1 MKKITIAL
9 VAIFSVAVITISCN
23 KAAKKESGKE
33 EVKIEKQEM
42 DNHDEMAN
50 VVYQCPMDC
59 EHGKTYDKEG
69 NCPVCNMKLRS
80 FKSDDL
86 DNKTSA
92 DSTGVSSVMNCK
104 NCKGKMA
111 CKSDAMTCK
120 GKMNCKSDM
129 ACKGKM
135 NCKSEMAAN
144 KKTCAKCN
152 TDKSTCKCQNQANIR
167 AKECAKCNT
176 KNCKG
181 SCKGKA

>member
-1 MKKITIAL
+1 MKKITFVL
-9 VAIFSVAVITISCN
+9 VAIFSIAVITISCN
-23 KAAKKESGKE
+23 KTAKKESGKDNI
-33 EVKIEKQEM
+33 KIEKQEM
-42 DNHDEMAN
+42 DSHDDISS

-80 FKSDDL
+80 IKSNDL
-86 DNKTSA
+86 DNKTA
-92 DSTGVSSVMNCK
+92 TDSTGVSSVMNCK

-111 CKSDAMTCK
+111 CKSDMACK

-129 ACKGKM
+129 A
-135 NCKSEMAAN
+135 AN
-144 KKTCAKCN
+144 KETCTKCDPEN
-152 TDKSTCKCQNQANIR
+152 CICKNSAVSNN
-167 AKECAKCNT
+167 KECAKCDT